1 MFCLLFIV
9 FAGLL
14 GCLPLSVS
22 LLVSPLTVS
31 YCRRRS
37 IRLTAVLGGLVS
49 SLALLFASFAV
60 QYHQVVLSYG
70 VILGEMTILITSYN
84 LLPVKTS
91 LTFWLKIKTC
101 LRRPSEIMVT
111 ILLPRNNVIFLR

>member
-1 MFCLLFIV
+1 MSRDAALPPPVMLLLLLLVVVIV
-9 FAGLL
+9 CCAGLL

-70 VILGEMTILITSYN
+70 VILGEMTILLTS
-84 LLPVKTS
+84 
-91 LTFWLKIKTC
+91 
-101 LRRPSEIMVT
+101 
-111 ILLPRNNVIFLR
+111 

>member
-1 MFCLLFIV
+1 MSDTV
-9 FAGLL
+9 SHAAGLL

-37 IRLTAVLGGLVS
+37 IRLTAVLGGLVA

-60 QYHQVVLSYG
+60 QYHQVTRMMMIIMLV
-70 VILGEMTILITSYN
+70 LITFTRWSSA
-84 LLPVKTS
+84 TAS
-91 LTFWLKIKTC
+91 
-101 LRRPSEIMVT
+101 SSG
-111 ILLPRNNVIFLR
+111 